1 MSFLQ
6 KYTITPRYLTKP
18 SKRRSGKL
26 IIGGVKFI
34 VVHDTG
40 NPSSTAANN
49 VGYYERSRDEE
60 SASAHIFVDDKEII
74 ECIPAL
80 TAPPEKAWHVLY
92 RVDTDNLIYGY
103 DANDVAI
110 GVEYCYGGHID
121 ADEAYRKY
129 VWVIAS
135 ICECFNLDPATSV
148 VGHFFLDPKRK
159 TDPVTGLAQSRRT
172 YDQLLKDIVTEYQTC
187 MTSDGN
193 TPLPP
198 TPELSFTDQVGKAV
212 TTAKLNIRKD
222 TPRRTADIVQVLP
235 VGTPLDY
242 AGWVTDGEA
251 VNGNSKWYRNANGH
265 YFWSGAVTSQEAP
278 PGEIVTQAI
287 MPKTRSYLDD
297 DAVVLSRGSLD
308 SVGAKTYGKMANVPD
323 EYVMALQ
330 KNLSI
335 LGFATGAAD
344 GFFGNR
350 TTDALKAFQESA
362 LNSSREV
369 ADQPVSVTPSYHGDA
384 HGECDK
390 ETRQEIRLWLEK
402 TYRTAAPSVPAWKG
416 VEVPNQENGIPFAL
430 PTLAAQCWPVLTHD
444 RGGREV
450 AYLGVSGKVYGRPGR
465 RFLADRSDGRY
476 HVGVDLWGEAGDV
489 IVACED
495 GEIVN
500 HYYFYNN
507 VHALFEQCDSG
518 LVINY
523 GEVKPDSWRDFGV
536 QKGSR
541 VKAGQPIARVGQMT
555 NSSMCHFEMYVKGT
569 SVNHR
574 YYKGTNPPKELLNP
588 TQYLLHLAE
597 LGLSQTNRA
606 AALSPLQPPDSQPD
620 HPDFAGMSLLVFH
633 RAFDS
638 GVRWRLTRAGI
649 EIEGY
654 GVERTQGEPKTI
666 TKIWEDFGESINC
679 WAIHF
684 NVPCVLIIATIAT
697 ETSGNANA
705 IRKEP
710 GYKSDNETPG
720 QISPGLMQTLIS
732 TARDTLGDN
741 NIDRNWLLVP
751 GNSIKAGTSYIRG
764 QRSTTLLDP
773 PKVACA
779 YNAGSLQEN
788 TGTNNRWKMKQYPI
802 GTSEHCDRY
811 VKWFNDA
818 VAVLETHAKKPSVP
832 YDIYLS

>member
-26 IIGGVKFI
+26 IMGSVKFI
-34 VVHDTG
+34 VAHDTG
-40 NPSSTAANN
+40 NPSSTATNN
-49 VGYYERSRDEE
+49 VNYYERSRDEE

-92 RVDTDNLIYGY
+92 KTDTDNHIYGY

-135 ICECFNLDPATSV
+135 VCERFNLDPATSV

-172 YDQLLKDIVTEYQTC
+172 YDQLLKDIVAEYQTC
-187 MTSDGN
+187 MISDDN
-193 TPLPP
+193 TPI
-198 TPELSFTDQVGKAV
+198 TPATPQWNFTAQAGEVV

-222 TPRRTADIVQVLP
+222 TPRRTADLVQVLP
-235 VGTPLDY
+235 AGTPLDY
-242 AGWVTDGEA
+242 VGWVTDGEA

-265 YFWSGAVTSQEAP
+265 YFWSGGVTSQGVP
-278 PGEIVTQAI
+278 PGETLPQAI
-287 MPKTRSYLDD
+287 IPITRSYLDD
-297 DAVVLSRGSLD
+297 DTVVLSRGSID
-308 SVGAKTYGKMANVPD
+308 RVGAKTYGKSANVPD
-323 EYVMALQ
+323 EYVVALQ
-330 KNLSI
+330 KDLSI
-335 LGFATGAAD
+335 LGFVPGVAD

-350 TTDALKAFQESA
+350 TTDTLKTFQESA
-362 LNSSREV
+362 LNPSREV
-369 ADQPVSVTPSYHGDA
+369 DGHPVSVTPSYQGDA

-390 ETRQEIRLWLEK
+390 ETREEIKLWLEK
-402 TYRTAAPSVPAWKG
+402 TYRATVPSVSAWKG
-416 VEVPNQENGIPFAL
+416 VEAPNQENSIPFAL
-430 PTLAAQCWPVLTHD
+430 PTAAAQCWPVLTHD

-450 AYLGVSGKVYGRPGR
+450 AYRGVSGKIYGRAGR
-465 RFLADRSDGRY
+465 RFLADRTDGRY

-500 HYYFYNN
+500 HYHFYNN

-523 GEVKPDSWRDFGV
+523 GEVKPDSWREFGV

-541 VKAGQPIARVGQMT
+541 VKTGQPIARVGQMT
-555 NSSMCHFEMYVKGT
+555 NSAMCHFEMYAKGT
-569 SVNHR
+569 TVNHR
-574 YYKGTNPPKELLNP
+574 YYKGANPPKELLNP

-597 LGLSQTNRA
+597 LGLSQTNHVEQQ
-606 AALSPLQPPDSQPD
+606 PIQPPDDQPD
-620 HPDFAGMSLLVFH
+620 QPDFAGMGLLIFH
-633 RAFDS
+633 RAFDN
-638 GVRWRLTRAGI
+638 GICWRLTRQGL
-649 EIEGY
+649 EIEGS
-654 GVERTQGEPKTI
+654 GVERTPGSPTTI

-679 WAIHF
+679 WAAHF
-684 NVPCVLIIATIAT
+684 NVPCVLVIATIAT

-705 IRKEP
+705 IREEP
-710 GYKSDNETPG
+710 GYKSDSETPG
-720 QISPGLMQTLIS
+720 QISLGLMQTLIS

-751 GNSIKAGTSYIRG
+751 DNSIKAGTAYIAE
-764 QRSTTLLDP
+764 QRLKTLLDP

-779 YNAGSLQEN
+779 YNAGSLKEN
-788 TGTNNRWKMKQYPI
+788 TGPNNRWKMKQYPI

-818 VAVLETHAKKPSVP
+818 VAVLETHAKKPLIP